1 MDFSESDNF
10 NAKEIAEESEHLER
24 VIKMIREQIRL
35 LESDGFEYRSVNFY
49 DDSEVLDYRDE
60 KFRHD
65 ARRRDVRLLKASLS
79 APYFAC
85 MKLIPIAGKTERD
98 TPSMTRA
105 RSLFSAA
112 PLEGETDIY
121 IGAHLIVYKDRVIVY
136 SHNSP
141 LGTKWCFAASSIYAA
156 AS

>member
-79 APYFAC
+79 APYFAR
-85 MKLIPIAGKTERD
+85 IAITA
-98 TPSMTRA
+98 P
-105 RSLFSAA
+105 FSSVS
-112 PLEGETDIY
+112 E
-121 IGAHLIVYKDRVIVY
+121 VSV
-136 SHNSP
+136 
-141 LGTKWCFAASSIYAA
+141 
-156 AS
+156 